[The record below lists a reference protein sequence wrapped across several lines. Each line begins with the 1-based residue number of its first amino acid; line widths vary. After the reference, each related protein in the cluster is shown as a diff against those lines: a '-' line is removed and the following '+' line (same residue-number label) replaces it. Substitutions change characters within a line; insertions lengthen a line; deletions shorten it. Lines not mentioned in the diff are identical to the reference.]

1 MSVRM
6 ITVSAP
12 DQTIPPI
19 KRKAEELGATGIRTY
34 AETQRDGRT
43 TLQMLVGSAARQD
56 VVDAV
61 QAALSALRA
70 AAASRTLHPAAGS
83 APRDPLRPLDRSA
96 LPSVPCRS

>member
-56 VVDAV
+56 VVDAQVNHGQHLLWFVHGPDVYFFAGVV
-61 QAALSALRA
+61 QYWPAL
-70 AAASRTLHPAAGS
+70 
-83 APRDPLRPLDRSA
+83 
-96 LPSVPCRS
+96 C